1 MATIEIKITIDPDG
15 FTGGQETENLN
26 AALAA
31 YRSEIQKAILSA
43 YPEAEI
49 EFAFEPTMR
58 DLEVRADDWQ
68 TERDVK
74 GLIEMECDRIYNE
87 GKFWNA

>member
-1 MATIEIKITIDPDG
+1 MATIEIKITTDPDG
-15 FTGGQETENLN
+15 FTGGQEVENLD
-26 AALAA
+26 AALSA
-31 YRSEIQKAILSA
+31 YHAEIKKSILSA
-43 YPEAEI
+43 YPGAEI

-74 GLIEMECDRIYNE
+74 GLVEMECDRIYNT
-87 GKFWNA
+87 GNFWNA